1 MCAIIENPEISSAPG
16 IDTNLGDACVLQLV
30 PEITIVPS
38 GIRALDQDATKQVI
52 ERLMGAEDECVD
64 WLITLPLRLG
74 FSPPRLGGRQQPLD
88 NLRSSDSAFRLC
100 LLGAAALV
108 VPGALVAEADRLK
121 LWEILVYLAR

>member
-1 MCAIIENPEISSAPG
+1 MKLWSVSRSSEVLKMCAIIENPEISSAPG

-64 WLITLPLRLG
+64 WLITI
-74 FSPPRLGGRQQPLD
+74 
-88 NLRSSDSAFRLC
+88 AC
-100 LLGAAALV
+100 LELTVSWISLTQRFTTSGTL
-108 VPGALVAEADRLK
+108 L
-121 LWEILVYLAR
+121 